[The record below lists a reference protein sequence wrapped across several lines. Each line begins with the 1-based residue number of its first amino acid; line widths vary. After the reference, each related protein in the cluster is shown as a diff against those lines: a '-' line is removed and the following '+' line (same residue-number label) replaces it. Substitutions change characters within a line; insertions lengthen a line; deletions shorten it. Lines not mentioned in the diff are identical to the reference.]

1 MRVAVW
7 IILIAVFGIPFL
19 GVLWLLF
26 PLFAGAAAVVLFSG
40 RGPKGLRK
48 VLTPLLSLF
57 LAGFVIWLFFKPFK
71 HPLVTPVEQSL
82 IARKL
87 TGTPEIRPVPASD
100 DTVEVRRTLDRQLA
114 VARFEIQKVSS
125 ALDTLRSAQSVFTSL
140 SIKAQP
146 DHAGLGSALED
157 LRTALASAKLPDGT
171 AVNLLEPG
179 VLAGVVKSL
188 TSDIQA
194 IESQSGPSHNKD
206 ELIAQEDLLP
216 GLLNRRGVA
225 SLPTKLVRLE
235 NAVRE
240 TLNAK
245 LDAETTFVARFNRDR
260 DEVAYEQETTLRF
273 NGSLPKSLDLSNFF
287 SGTARNDQETV
298 TFQQNGGA
306 PTEVS
311 SNDSLKTLAVDTNFV
326 VARRSITHFKA
337 SQPILNGHYFLSF
350 REIDVHWPTSTFPTI
365 VANIRLPENPD
376 NTWPWTVDTGS
387 GADFRGVEIPR
398 ASYIFSTPDAMLSDQ
413 KDSSLLSFKDEKV
426 TPQNLATNSSVTIEF
441 LPWWLSLD
449 EIQQHKQFLITENAA
464 FALIAAALSGFLTFL
479 IELATPKKKGKGLA

>member
-7 IILIAVFGIPFL
+7 IILIAVFGVPFL
-19 GVLWLLF
+19 GVLWFLF
-26 PLFAGAAAVVLFSG
+26 PLFAGSAAVVLLAG

-48 VLTPLLSLF
+48 VLTPLLSVF
-57 LAGFVIWLFFKPFK
+57 LAVFVIWLFVKPFK
-71 HPLVTPVEQSL
+71 HPPLTPVEKSL
-82 IARKL
+82 IARTL
-87 TGTPEIRPVPASD
+87 TGTPETRPAPAND
-100 DTVEVRRTLDRQLA
+100 DTAEVRRALDRQLA
-114 VARFEIQKVSS
+114 VARFEIQKVGS

-146 DHAGLGSALED
+146 DRAGLGSALED

-188 TSDIQA
+188 ASDIQT
-194 IESQSGPSHNKD
+194 IESQSGPSLTKD

-225 SLPTKLVRLE
+225 PLPTKLVRLE

-245 LDAETTFVARFNRDR
+245 LDAETTFVARFNRDQ
-260 DEVAYEQETTLRF
+260 DEVTYEQETTLRF
-273 NGSLPKSLDLSNFF
+273 NGSLPKSVDLSNFF

-306 PTEVS
+306 PAGVLS
-311 SNDSLKTLAVDTNFV
+311 SDTLKTLAVDANFV
-326 VARRSITHFKA
+326 VARRSIAHFKA

-350 REIDVHWPTSTFPTI
+350 REIDIHWPTSAFPTI

-376 NTWPWTVDTGS
+376 DTWPWTVDTGS

-398 ASYIFSTPDAMLSDQ
+398 YSYIFSTPEATMADQ
-413 KDSSLLSFKDEKV
+413 KNSSLLSFDEKV

-479 IELATPKKKGKGLA
+479 IELATPRKKGKGLA